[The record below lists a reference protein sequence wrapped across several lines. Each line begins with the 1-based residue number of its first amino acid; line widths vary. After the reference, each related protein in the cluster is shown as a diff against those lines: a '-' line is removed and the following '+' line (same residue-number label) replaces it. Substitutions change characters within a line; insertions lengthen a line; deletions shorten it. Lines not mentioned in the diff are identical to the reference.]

1 MHVSGTLRFFHDVDR
16 IREILERLTNRFES
30 ARPGPWRMTDAPRP
44 DDRKVEAESKPTGGG
59 SRGRDGAA
67 T

>member
-30 ARPGPWRMTDAPRP
+30 ARPGPWRMTDAP
-44 DDRKVEAESKPTGGG
+44 
-59 SRGRDGAA
+59 
-67 T
+67 